1 MTETTISGPTAAA
14 PAPLFERALRNP
26 DGSYIPDVILNH
38 HRPEDI
44 GDLTNQDVPEDDG
57 GSGFFGADGLT
68 FGDVLDVI
76 NPLQHIP
83 VVSTIYRAITGDE
96 ISPGARVAGGALFG
110 GPVGFAVATVNAMV
124 EASTGED
131 IGETVLSAFI
141 GDETDDPGEAI
152 ASAKNPVVAAA
163 DADPVA
169 IGTGTAP
176 VSLLPPRP
184 ASPARL
190 SVESMR
196 TR

>member
-96 ISPGARVAGGALFG
+96 ISPGARVAGGARPG
-110 GPVGFAVATVNAMV
+110 HADGRG
-124 EASTGED
+124 EARGED
-131 IGETVLSAFI
+131 RR
-141 GDETDDPGEAI
+141 
-152 ASAKNPVVAAA
+152 VVIA
-163 DADPVA
+163 DA
-169 IGTGTAP
+169 
-176 VSLLPPRP
+176 L
-184 ASPARL
+184 
-190 SVESMR
+190 ESSGGQVVR
-196 TR
+196 